1 MTRRTIDID
10 DEALEGAKAW
20 MGTKTITETV
30 NEALRDMAKNPD
42 RLALIQYWLSDPFQE
57 IGELQEMKEAWR
69 KDKYSLLTKARSIE
83 QESSK

>member
-30 NEALRDMAKNPD
+30 NEALRDMAKKPD
-42 RLALIQYWLSDPFQE
+42 RLALIQHWFSDPYRKLSDVD
-57 IGELQEMKEAWR
+57 EMEKAWR
-69 KDKYSLLTKARSIE
+69 KEKYSLLTAARSLE
-83 QESSK
+83 QESNQ